1 MPLDQYSAFIEL
13 LPQIEKELGK
23 NGETVPRPQY
33 EGQLSVERGVQKE
46 GESDVDEANGVQKK
60 SNIEATSDEDED

>member
-1 MPLDQYSAFIEL
+1 MPLDQYSTFIEL

-23 NGETVPRPQY
+23 NGETVPRPRY
-33 EGQLSVERGVQKE
+33 EGQLSVERDAQKE
-46 GESDVDEANGVQKK
+46 EESDVDEGNGVPKK

>member
-13 LPQIEKELGK
+13 LPQIEKELRK

-33 EGQLSVERGVQKE
+33 EGKLSEGQDVQKE
-46 GESDVDEANGVQKK
+46 EESGVDEGNGVAKK
-60 SNIEATSDEDED
+60 SNIEATSDEDEG